1 MFTLGL
7 NCLIIGIELLSHQVV
22 TQYLERL
29 NQPAPPLERSRGV
42 VRGQQ
47 FNPRNPI
54 SDPFNAALK
63 RPMQKENP

>member
-22 TQYLERL
+22 TQYIERL

-47 FNPRNPI
+47 
-54 SDPFNAALK
+54 LK
-63 RPMQKENP
+63 RLGKQYRNCHCLDSQWSTMN

>member
-22 TQYLERL
+22 TQYIERL
-29 NQPAPPLERSRGV
+29 NQPTPPLERRRVV

-47 FNPRNPI
+47 LNR
-54 SDPFNAALK
+54 PFFMTA
-63 RPMQKENP
+63 